1 MKDPRQVLLHPLITE
16 KSTIEREMSN
26 VVTFAVAP
34 RANKLEIKHA
44 IERLFDVKV
53 LQVRTSNVRGKLR
66 RVGRYSGRKP
76 GWKRARIRLRD
87 GDNIEF
93 FEGV

>member
-16 KSTIEREMSN
+16 KSTIERETSN

-76 GWKRARIRLRD
+76 SWKRARIRLRD